1 MDSRFSFLIRLIKGQ
16 VNKTFIIINLLSLF
30 LFTHNATAKEN
41 TKIDRE
47 YEFNI
52 PAQSLSKSLNK
63 LSDIAKISFLFPYDL
78 VENKVGKSVQGK
90 YSAQQALTMLLKN
103 TNLEGELSGKRAFLI
118 KPLTINKNYNDKL
131 GKNQMKSQKTL
142 LATIF
147 TLLFSSTATAEEA
160 AVNNANKSEEIERIA
175 VTGSHIK
182 RNDMEGPSPLT
193 SLSSADIAKSGVT
206 DLIGLFTKLPMAG
219 QGTFSTQGNS
229 SDNTSNGG
237 SSVSLRG
244 LGADSTLILVNGRR
258 VSVSPFA
265 NNIDTAFVDINNI
278 PLAAI
283 KRVDILKDGASAT
296 YGSDA
301 VAGVINIVL
310 RDDIEGVELSGK
322 LGTTA
327 DGGGEEQSVSLV
339 WGNSTDNTSHTFAL
353 DFFNREEILY
363 GDRSFSKSSNQ
374 AALNPN
380 DPFATDFRSSS
391 GFPGTIALASDS
403 TIRMPDTFGN
413 DVCATSD
420 IVGNL
425 CRYDYAPVMTSTPAS
440 ERVSFIYMG
449 NYEISD
455 DVRAFAELNGMNS
468 KYTTRGAGSPSFN
481 ELFMSGD
488 NINHPFADMPSHE
501 FYQQD
506 LTMRRRMLD
515 IGNREKRT
523 NSDYYRAIVGVR
535 GEIEDWNWEAA
546 YSYIKQETVER
557 GVNGFPNS
565 RRTQEAIDSG
575 LWNPF
580 EPSSN
585 SQESLDFIET
595 QTSRIGKSTSKSLDA
610 KISGPLMEMENG
622 DLGLAVGIEY
632 RENSISDNP
641 DDQFL
646 RGEVFGTEATQA
658 NGSRDNTAVFAE
670 LAIPVLDNLEVQL
683 AVRHEDYSDFGTT
696 TDPKVAFMWNPS
708 DSLSIRGS
716 FGTAFRAPSLHQI
729 GLGNTDESPNLV
741 DDVRCAAVGNVNK
754 ACEPQEYTAVLSG
767 NKDLGPEESESYNL
781 GVIYEMT
788 ENFDFS
794 VDYYSYDIENVITK
808 DTQFKFSNQGN
819 DPLVVERLPSS
830 VAGDPGE
837 VVRIFDQYEN
847 IGNVVTT
854 GLDIEANYAL
864 ASDIGEFKFTYA
876 LNYVLTYEDSRPN
889 PDGSMRIDTQEG
901 DFEQPEIRWTFNTS
915 WNKDDWNANI
925 AVNYIGEFKQDAA
938 VQAEGMADIDSMTTV
953 DTTINYI
960 GIENVTLTLG
970 ATNLFNEEPPFSY
983 HDFMGYVNST
993 HNAVGRFTYVQAKYK
1008 F

>member
-1 MDSRFSFLIRLIKGQ
+1 MKVLNSRKHALA
-16 VNKTFIIINLLSLF
+16 LSITAALF
-30 LFTHNATAKEN
+30 AS
-41 TKIDRE
+41 
-47 YEFNI
+47 
-52 PAQSLSKSLNK
+52 QSYSV
-63 LSDIAKISFLFPYDL
+63 IA
-78 VENKVGKSVQGK
+78 
-90 YSAQQALTMLLKN
+90 
-103 TNLEGELSGKRAFLI
+103 
-118 KPLTINKNYNDKL
+118 
-131 GKNQMKSQKTL
+131 
-142 LATIF
+142 
-147 TLLFSSTATAEEA
+147 AEADE
-160 AVNNANKSEEIERIA
+160 VERIE

-182 RNDMEGPSPLT
+182 RTDMEGPSPLT
-193 SLSSADIAKSGVT
+193 SISSEDIANSGVT

-310 RDDIEGVELSGK
+310 RDDIEGAEISAKFGD
-322 LGTTA
+322 TA
-327 DGGGEEQSVSLV
+327 DGGGEEKNISLV
-339 WGNSTDNTSHTFAL
+339 WGNSTEKTSHTFAL
-353 DFFNREEILY
+353 DYFDREEILY
-363 GDRSFSKSSNQ
+363 GDRDYSKSSNQ
-374 AALNPN
+374 AALRPN

-413 DVCATSD
+413 DVCAAED

-425 CRYDYAPVMTSTPAS
+425 CRYDYAPVMTSVPAT
-440 ERVSFIYMG
+440 ERASFIYMG
-449 NYEISD
+449 KYEIND
-455 DVRAFAELNGMNS
+455 NLHGFAELNGQHS
-468 KYTTRGAGSPSFN
+468 KTTIRGAGSPSFN

-488 NINHPFADMPSHE
+488 NVNHPFADMPTHD

-506 LTMRRRMLD
+506 LTMRRRMVD
-515 IGNREKRT
+515 IGNREKRVT
-523 NSDYYRAIVGVR
+523 SDYYRAILGLK
-535 GEIEDWNWEAA
+535 GEVNDWSWEVA
-546 YSYIKQETVER
+546 YNYIKSSSTER

-595 QTSRIGKSTSKSLDA
+595 TTSRIGKSTSKSFDG
-610 KISGPLMEMENG
+610 KISGSLMEMEHG
-622 DLGLAVGIEY
+622 DLGLAVGVEY
-632 RENSISDNP
+632 REESIADNP

-658 NGSRDNTAVFAE
+658 NGSRDNTSIFAE
-670 LAIPVLDNLEVQL
+670 LAIPVLENLEVQL
-683 AVRHEDYSDFGTT
+683 AVRREDYSDFGTT
-696 TDPKVAFMWNPS
+696 TDPKIAFIWQAT
-708 DSLSIRGS
+708 DSLSLRGS
-716 FGTAFRAPSLHQI
+716 YGTAFRAPSLHQI

-741 DDVRCAAVGNVNK
+741 DTVRCAAVGNINK

-767 NKDLGPEESESYNL
+767 NDDLGPEESTSYNL
-781 GVIYEMT
+781 GVIYEVT
-788 ENFDFS
+788 ENLDFS
-794 VDYYSYDIENVITK
+794 IDYYDYDIENVITK
-808 DTQFKFSNQGN
+808 DTQFKFSTLGN
-819 DPLVVERLPSS
+819 DPSVVERLPSNL
-830 VAGDPGE
+830 AGDPGE
-837 VVRIFDQYEN
+837 VVRIFDQFEN
-847 IGNVVTT
+847 IGNVTT
-854 GLDIEANYAL
+854 SGLDIEANYGL
-864 ASDIGEFKFTYA
+864 ETDMGDFKFSYVI
-876 LNYVLTYEDSRPN
+876 NYVLSYEDARPN
-889 PDGSMRIDTQEG
+889 ADGSMRIDTQEG
-901 DFEQPEIRWTFNTS
+901 DFEQPEVRWSFNTA
-915 WNKDDWNANI
+915 WINGDWNASM
-925 AVNYIGEFKQDAA
+925 AVNYIGEFKQDASVA
-938 VQAEGMADIDSMTTV
+938 ADGISDIDSWTTV
-953 DTTINYI
+953 DTTVNYI
-960 GIENVTLTLG
+960 GIENTTLSLG

-993 HNAVGRFTYVQAKYK
+993 HSAQGRFVYVKASYK

>member
-1 MDSRFSFLIRLIKGQ
+1 MKLLNSRKHTLA
-16 VNKTFIIINLLSLF
+16 LSITAALF
-30 LFTHNATAKEN
+30 AS
-41 TKIDRE
+41 
-47 YEFNI
+47 
-52 PAQSLSKSLNK
+52 QSHLA
-63 LSDIAKISFLFPYDL
+63 IAAEKQ
-78 VENKVGKSVQGK
+78 SV
-90 YSAQQALTMLLKN
+90 
-103 TNLEGELSGKRAFLI
+103 
-118 KPLTINKNYNDKL
+118 
-131 GKNQMKSQKTL
+131 
-142 LATIF
+142 
-147 TLLFSSTATAEEA
+147 
-160 AVNNANKSEEIERIA
+160 ERIE

-182 RNDMEGPSPLT
+182 RTDMEGPSPLT
-193 SLSSADIAKSGVT
+193 SLSAEDIANSGVT

-310 RDDIEGVELSGK
+310 RDDVEGAEVAVKFGD
-322 LGTTA
+322 TA
-327 DGGGEEQSVSLV
+327 DGGGEEKNISIV
-339 WGNSTDNTSHTFAL
+339 WGNSTEKSSHTFAL
-353 DFFNREEILY
+353 DYFEREEILY
-363 GDRSFSKSSNQ
+363 ADRDYSKSANQ
-374 AALNPN
+374 QALRPN

-403 TIRMPDTFGN
+403 TNRMPDTFGN
-413 DVCATSD
+413 DVCAEQD

-425 CRYDYAPVMTSTPAS
+425 CRYDYAPVMTSVPAT
-440 ERVSFIYMG
+440 ERASFIYLG
-449 NYEISD
+449 KYEIND
-455 DVRAFAELNGMNS
+455 HLRGFAELNGQHS
-468 KYTTRGAGSPSFN
+468 KTTIRGAGSPSFN

-488 NINHPFADMPSHE
+488 NVNHPFAMMPTHE

-515 IGNREKRT
+515 IGNREKRVT
-523 NSDYYRAIVGVR
+523 SDYYRSIIGLQ
-535 GEIEDWNWEAA
+535 GEIKDWSWEVA
-546 YSYIKQETVER
+546 YNYIKSTSTER

-595 QTSRIGKSTSKSLDA
+595 TTTRIGKSTSKSFDG
-610 KISGPLMEMENG
+610 KISGSVMEMEHG
-622 DLGLAVGIEY
+622 DLGLAVGVEY
-632 RENSISDNP
+632 REESISDNP

-658 NGSRDNTAVFAE
+658 NGSRDNTSVFAE
-670 LAIPVLDNLEVQL
+670 LAIPVLDTLEVQV

-696 TDPKVAFMWNPS
+696 TDPKVAFIWQPTE
-708 DSLSIRGS
+708 SLSLRGS
-716 FGTAFRAPSLHQI
+716 YGTAFRAPSLHQI

-741 DDVRCAAVGNVNK
+741 DTVRCAAVGNINK

-767 NKDLGPEESESYNL
+767 NDDLGPEESTSYNL
-781 GVIYEMT
+781 GLIYEIADNM
-788 ENFDFS
+788 DFS
-794 VDYYSYDIENVITK
+794 IDYYDYDIENVITK
-808 DTQFKFSNQGN
+808 DTQFKFSTLGN
-819 DPLVVERLPSS
+819 DPSVVERLPSTI
-830 VAGDPGE
+830 AGDPGE

-847 IGNVVTT
+847 IGNITT
-854 GLDIEANYAL
+854 SGLDIEANYGL
-864 ASDIGEFKFTYA
+864 ETDIGEFKFTYVV
-876 LNYVLTYEDSRPN
+876 NYVLSYEDARPN
-889 PDGSMRIDTQEG
+889 ADGSMRIDTQEG
-901 DFEQPEIRWTFNTS
+901 DFEQPEVRWTFNTT
-915 WNKDDWNANI
+915 WIQGDWNASMAI
-925 AVNYIGEFKQDAA
+925 NYIGEFKQDASVA
-938 VQAEGMADIDSMTTV
+938 TEGMSDIDSWTTV
-953 DTTINYI
+953 DTTVNYI
-960 GIENVTLTLG
+960 GIENTTLSIG
-970 ATNLFNEEPPFSY
+970 ATNLFNEEPPFAY
-983 HDFMGYVNST
+983 HDFMGFANST
-993 HNAVGRFTYVQAKYK
+993 HNSQGRFLYVKASYK